1 MSFDPAAWF
10 KNLEATVV
18 TDEQWVV
25 NEIKKGWAAL
35 QSAEQTIVV
44 DVNSILSWIQKN
56 QAALQADIKIALEA
70 LVGLSAVVPAA
81 APAALAAT
89 IALDATEAAIDA
101 LAKHVVDGTTPMSAI
116 VTAYQAGK
124 DAANAV
130 SDVLKV
136 AASKPS
142 TISDAAALQ
151 PVPVAGGA
159 APAAS

>member
-1 MSFDPAAWF
+1 MTFDPGAWF
-10 KNLEATVV
+10 TNLEAAVV

-35 QSAEQTIVV
+35 ASAEQTIVV

-70 LVGLSAVVPAA
+70 LVGISAVVPAA

-89 IALDATEAAIDA
+89 IALDAAEAAIDA

-116 VTAYQAGK
+116 VTGYQTYK
-124 DAANAV
+124 DATNAV
-130 SDVLKV
+130 STVLKV
-136 AASKPS
+136 ATTKPTTVS
-142 TISDAAALQ
+142 ADAAAK
-151 PVPVAGGA
+151 PVPVA
-159 APAAS
+159 P